1 MILNAIKSHGCI
13 PLNLVDS
20 RWSLDSKKAFV
31 DTGVD
36 ISKEKLVF
44 RDCRTT
50 SEVTRLC
57 ESLTAAAN
65 KSKQQIFDARAMN
78 LEYPDI
84 SQVKK
89 IGRPAL
95 ERVYLPYKAD
105 SNKGKRQ
112 EPPKLD
118 LNEFHVPQRKIKKTK
133 SSELPN
139 DSALVTDIITRHN
152 ASSSSCGKYLDSK
165 LPRNESSI
173 KMLDNSG
180 EGDCDFKALAQQ
192 MYNENESFHVSVRA
206 LMLSTLEENKEFYTT
221 CFDQDP
227 SLLNYADMKHIL
239 STEHSWFKASGC
251 AQIAADTFGR
261 PIAVYP
267 YEGMS

>member
-1 MILNAIKSHGCI
+1 
-13 PLNLVDS
+13 
-20 RWSLDSKKAFV
+20 
-31 DTGVD
+31 
-36 ISKEKLVF
+36 
-44 RDCRTT
+44 
-50 SEVTRLC
+50 
-57 ESLTAAAN
+57 
-65 KSKQQIFDARAMN
+65 MN

-267 YEGMS
+267 YEEDKINPGSSPIPLILQNEGNVHWFTVVYKKSHKLTYPQAAKWHKSQALK